1 MCSILWD
8 VRAYTHTDLCDCASW
23 KGQDKEAITSSRT
36 FSVKITAPAA
46 SSANATAKT
55 SDWKM
60 I

>member
-1 MCSILWD
+1 VGCKSIH
-8 VRAYTHTDLCDCASW
+8 THTDLCDCASW

-60 I
+60 T